1 MGCRRIGVF
10 NVPPIGCVPSQRTL
24 GGGPARGCA
33 ENYNHAAQLFNMKL
47 KSEIDYIKQSYPQMR
62 LVYID
67 VYDPVMDLI
76 QKPQDYG

>member
-1 MGCRRIGVF
+1 
-10 NVPPIGCVPSQRTL
+10 
-24 GGGPARGCA
+24 
-33 ENYNHAAQLFNMKL
+33 MKL
-47 KSEIDYIKQSYPQMR
+47 KSEIDYIKQSYPKMR